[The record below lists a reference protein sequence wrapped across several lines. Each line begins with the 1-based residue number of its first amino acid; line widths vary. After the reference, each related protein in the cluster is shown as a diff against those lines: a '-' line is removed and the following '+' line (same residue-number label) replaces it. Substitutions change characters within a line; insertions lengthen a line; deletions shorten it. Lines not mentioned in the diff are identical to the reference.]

1 MSVLQFPCSATP
13 VCSRPSHLWIASDS
27 LWSVHP
33 GRSVCPAELWA
44 RKVRGASS
52 HWTKFKWIKTE
63 KKNRERR
70 FQAQSE
76 MSQRVAFLYESLPN
90 WFCFWWTLMIFR
102 RLPCGV
108 VREELHSALP
118 VWNHGWKIHHGTQ
131 LHLHQWMLQHTPVQR
146 SCKACYA
153 LLDWH
158 ITHTAYFILSLVNR
172 ASSVEEN

>member
-13 VCSRPSHLWIASDS
+13 VCSRPSHLWTASDS

-90 WFCFWWTLMIFR
+90 WFCFWWTQETSVWCCTR
-102 RLPCGV
+102 RAAFCPPCV
-108 VREELHSALP
+108 ESRVK
-118 VWNHGWKIHHGTQ
+118 N
-131 LHLHQWMLQHTPVQR
+131 TPWD
-146 SCKACYA
+146 STSPSSMNAA
-153 LLDWH
+153 
-158 ITHTAYFILSLVNR
+158 THTCATELQSLLR
-172 ASSVEEN
+172 PTGLAHYSHCLFHTQSGE